1 MGNKNTNRFW
11 AIMLIF
17 SFLLMLT
24 SCEEKLPV
32 AEKTTDNGKYI
43 SADSPWYYGEV
54 IEVDL
59 GLDDSREINYM
70 FPTLIGADDKYA
82 YIFVNGEYIT
92 DYSLEPEN
100 SEFAIKNI
108 IVVDK
113 TTKQVSSTINLWSV
127 LEDYGGY
134 PEHVVYSND
143 MLIAKC
149 FKWIEEDNSYIK
161 RDYYIDPDT
170 AQIIDYVD
178 YEETGTQ
185 YCDSFVLGEY
195 RIETWHDYFNTPTY
209 SVLKVFAPDG
219 SETDI
224 EIKDIAVDYYE
235 IPTIL
240 ALDDTTALIPVPV
253 AKGYK
258 YFKLDLTSLELTE
271 CNQNDY
277 EWLDLDKLL
286 DSYCSPTGEVYY
298 TSDSGVSKIDLENET
313 DEQVFDFSWS
323 DVNRYYLTNLEIVYG
338 AEDSFL
344 LCGQYD
350 SPDMFSSQFVKNYAI
365 VEFTKADTNPHA
377 GKQIIELLAAD
388 GDINAAV
395 SDAIVEF
402 NNESADYY
410 IEISDRYELSDYTD
424 YSDINSEDDYESA
437 LLNASADMSSEL
449 AVDII
454 NGEGPDIILNASGL
468 SQLNSDDYLVDLS
481 AYLTD
486 LDEDKYFYNIIEEAK
501 TDDKLYQLPICITLE
516 GIQTDPSYAGSTGVG
531 FTTDEYEEFLDKT
544 LNGSDV
550 IEYGQALY
558 LAKLFNGMNDKFISE
573 GKIDITGSEYA
584 ELAEFVKDNVIE
596 MSQSWSDESVENGS
610 PEEYSMG
617 KNWQTAYYCNCPS
630 ISGYL
635 VKRDQIKNGTAILGI
650 PSTDGRGPLF
660 GANISVAVS
669 SQAVDIDA
677 CVEFVRILLS
687 DEIQSKLAYRD
698 MLVINRDAL
707 TEACNAAIDFFD
719 TETGSQNVF
728 DYAQGTYVS
737 VQTKFT
743 SEDIDNLFDAIESC
757 SGMSRSDA
765 AISIIIIEEMPPYFL
780 GQKDLES
787 VVAIIQDRAQTVLD
801 ER

>member
-1 MGNKNTNRFW
+1 MRNQISRTV
-11 AIMLIF
+11 AVVLTVSMLL
-17 SFLLMLT
+17 SFA
-24 SCEEKLPV
+24 SCRQ
-32 AEKTTDNGKYI
+32 KTPKKEGKFI
-43 SADSPWYYGEV
+43 AADSPWYNSDI
-54 IEVDL
+54 IEVTFEGDN
-59 GLDDSREINYM
+59 SRTLN
-70 FPTLIGADDKYA
+70 TLSQKLIGADDKYIC
-82 YIFVNGEYIT
+82 IFVDGWYDVADWGKIESNS
-92 DYSLEPEN
+92 DYM
-100 SEFAIKNI
+100 IKTLLL
-108 IVVDK
+108 VDR
-113 TTKQVSSTINLWSV
+113 TTKQTYKSIDLFSVSDFTGFPENVMYANGQIIVKSSIWEEETN
-127 LEDYGGY
+127 DYYGMY
-134 PEHVVYSND
+134 
-143 MLIAKC
+143 
-149 FKWIEEDNSYIK
+149 
-161 RDYYIDPDT
+161 YYIDPETESIVDT
-170 AQIIDYVD
+170 QEYD
-178 YEETGTQ
+178 YEMNLQ
-185 YCDSFVLGEY
+185 AFNSFSIGDY
-195 RIETWHDYFNTPTY
+195 RIESEYNPLVTPVAC
-209 SVLKVFAPDG
+209 SLRVIAPDG
-219 SETDI
+219 SITNIDI
-224 EIKDIAVDYYE
+224 SNPGKSYYE
-235 IPTIL
+235 VPVVF
-240 ALDDTTALIPVPV
+240 ALDDNTALIPV
-253 AKGYK
+253 AITKGYA
-258 YFKLDLTSLELTE
+258 YFKLNLTTCELTE
-271 CNQNDY
+271 CDANDY
-277 EWLDLDKLL
+277 DWLDLDKLIH
-286 DSYCSPTGEVYY
+286 SYSNTNGEIYY
-298 TSDSGVSKIDLENET
+298 TTETGISKIDIQNET
-313 DEQVFDFSWS
+313 DEEVLDYSWCG
-323 DVNRYYLTNLEIVYG
+323 VNNLYFTDAEIV
-338 AEDSFL
+338 ECSDDSIVV
-344 LCGQYD
+344 CGQYA
-350 SPDMFSSQFVKNYAI
+350 STNMFTSQFVKSCAI
-365 VEFTKADTNPHA
+365 VELTKAEENPHA

-468 SQLNSDDYLVDLS
+468 AQLNSDDYLVDLS

-516 GIQTDPSYAGSTGVG
+516 GIQTDPSYAGSSGVG

-573 GKIDITGSEYA
+573 GKIDITGSEYT

-596 MSQSWSDESVENGS
+596 MSQSWNDESGEHGS
-610 PEEYSMG
+610 PEEYAMG

-677 CVEFVRILLS
+677 CVEFVKILLS
-687 DEIQSKLAYRD
+687 DEIQSKLAYSD

-707 TEACNAAIDFFD
+707 TEACNAAIDYYD
-719 TETGSQNVF
+719 TDTGSQNVF

-765 AISIIIIEEMPPYFL
+765 EISIIIIEEMPPYFL
-780 GQKDLES
+780 DQKSLDD
-787 VVAIIQDRAQTVLD
+787 VVTIIQDRAQKVLD
-801 ER
+801 ERG

>member
-1 MGNKNTNRFW
+1 MGGKDTNRLL
-11 AIMLIF
+11 AIILIS

-24 SCEEKLPV
+24 SCGEQPPIEK
-32 AEKTTDNGKYI
+32 KTDSSNII

-70 FPTLIGADDKYA
+70 FPSLIGADDKYA

-100 SEFAIKNI
+100 SEFVVKNI
-108 IVVDK
+108 IVVDR
-113 TTKQVSSTINLWSV
+113 TTKQVASTIDLWSV

-134 PEHVVYSND
+134 PEYVVYSNG

-149 FKWIEEDNSYIK
+149 FKWIEDDNSYIK
-161 RDYYIDPDT
+161 RDYYINPDT
-170 AQIIDYVD
+170 AEIIDYVD
-178 YEETGTQ
+178 YEETGAQ
-185 YCDSFVLGEY
+185 YCDSYVVGDY
-195 RIETWHDYFNTPTY
+195 RIETWHDYFSTPTY
-209 SVLKVFAPDG
+209 SILKVFAPDG

-224 EIKDIAVDYYE
+224 EIKDIAVDYYD

-271 CNQNDY
+271 CDPKDY

-286 DSYCSPTGEVYY
+286 DSYCSSTGEVYY
-298 TSDSGVSKIDLENET
+298 TSASGVSKIDMENET

-350 SPDMFSSQFVKNYAI
+350 SPDMFTSQFAKNYAI

-388 GDINAAV
+388 GEVNAAV

-402 NNESADYY
+402 NNESTDYY
-410 IEISDRYELSDYTD
+410 IVVSDRYELSDYTD

-437 LLNASADMSSEL
+437 LLNANADMSSEL

-454 NGEGPDIILNASGL
+454 NGDGPDIILNASDL
-468 SQLNSDDYLVDLS
+468 VQLNNDDYFVDLS

-486 LDEDKYFYNIIEEAK
+486 LDEDECFYNIIEEAK

-558 LAKLFNGMNDKFISE
+558 LTKLFNGMNDVFISE

-596 MSQSWSDESVENGS
+596 MSPSWNDETGEHGS
-610 PEEYSMG
+610 PEEYAMG

-677 CVEFVRILLS
+677 CVEFVEILLS
-687 DEIQSKLAYRD
+687 DDIQSKLAYSD

-707 TEACNAAIDFFD
+707 TEVCNAAIDYYNTD
-719 TETGSQNVF
+719 TGSQNVF

-765 AISIIIIEEMPPYFL
+765 EISIIIIEEMPPYFL